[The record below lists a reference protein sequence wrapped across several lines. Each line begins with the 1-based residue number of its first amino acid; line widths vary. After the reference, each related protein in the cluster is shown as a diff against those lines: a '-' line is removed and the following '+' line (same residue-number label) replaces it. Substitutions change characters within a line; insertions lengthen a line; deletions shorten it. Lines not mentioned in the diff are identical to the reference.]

1 MIKKA
6 VSVSRKSTIH
16 VKTAKKRSVISNAW
30 LKRQLNDEYVIAA
43 NRDGY
48 FSRAAYK
55 LIEIDDK
62 EKFLKKGMVA
72 VDLGAAPGGFSQVLA
87 KRCLKFSKSGELIDG
102 LVIAID
108 LLEIK
113 EIKGVVSILGDFL
126 DEANINKIFDILQE
140 KYGEEKKVDIVVSD
154 MAANTTGHSDVDHIR
169 IVYLVEMAILFAKKT
184 LKKGGVFVSK
194 VFQGGLDSSLLKD
207 LKLHFKEVKH
217 IKPPASRKES
227 KEIYVIAKGFKGNV

>member
-62 EKFLKKGMVA
+62 EKFLKKGHYIC
-72 VDLGAAPGGFSQVLA
+72 
-87 KRCLKFSKSGELIDG
+87 CLWTNYSN
-102 LVIAID
+102 
-108 LLEIK
+108 
-113 EIKGVVSILGDFL
+113 SINSF
-126 DEANINKIFDILQE
+126 
-140 KYGEEKKVDIVVSD
+140 
-154 MAANTTGHSDVDHIR
+154 M
-169 IVYLVEMAILFAKKT
+169 
-184 LKKGGVFVSK
+184 
-194 VFQGGLDSSLLKD
+194 
-207 LKLHFKEVKH
+207 FK
-217 IKPPASRKES
+217 
-227 KEIYVIAKGFKGNV
+227 